1 MEEQNKKKT
10 TFWVPPETIQRMDSW
25 LAADNCASRSEFVD
39 KALRFYMGYLASED
53 TTMFLSDALV
63 ATLRGIVGDNENRI
77 RGVMFKQ
84 AVELNM
90 MSHTIAAH
98 FRADPI
104 DRRELRAFAIEEVK
118 RTNGQVSFDHALD
131 VQRGFPSA
139 ELDDGWAD

>member
-10 TFWVPPETIQRMDSW
+10 TFWVPPDTIQRMDSW

-39 KALRFYMGYLASED
+39 KALRFYMGYLSSED
-53 TTMFLSDALV
+53 TTLFLSDALV

-77 RGVMFKQ
+77 RSVMFKQ

-118 RTNGQVSFDHALD
+118 RTNGQVSFEHALD
-131 VQRGFPSA
+131 VQRRFPS
-139 ELDDGWAD
+139 ENDEWAD

>member
-10 TFWVPPETIQRMDSW
+10 TFWVPPETIRRMDSW

-39 KALRFYMGYLASED
+39 KALRFYMGYLSSED
-53 TTMFLSDALV
+53 TTLFLSDALV
-63 ATLRGIVGDNENRI
+63 ATLRGIVGDNENRV
-77 RGVMFKQ
+77 RSVMFKQ

-118 RTNGQVSFDHALD
+118 RTNGQVSFEHALD
-131 VQRGFPSA
+131 VQRRFPS
-139 ELDDGWAD
+139 ENDEWAD

>member
-39 KALRFYMGYLASED
+39 KALRFYMGYLSSED
-53 TTMFLSDALV
+53 TTLFLSDALV

-77 RGVMFKQ
+77 RSVMFKQ

-118 RTNGQVSFDHALD
+118 RTNGQVSFEHALD
-131 VQRGFPSA
+131 VQRRFPS
-139 ELDDGWAD
+139 ENDEWAD

>member
-10 TFWVPPETIQRMDSW
+10 TFWVPPETIRRMDSW

-39 KALRFYMGYLASED
+39 KALRFYMGYLSSED
-53 TTMFLSDALV
+53 TTLFLSDALV

-77 RGVMFKQ
+77 RSVMFKQ

-118 RTNGQVSFDHALD
+118 RTNGQVSFEHALD
-131 VQRGFPSA
+131 VQRRFPS
-139 ELDDGWAD
+139 ENDEWAD

>member
-1 MEEQNKKKT
+1 MEHDNKKRT
-10 TFWVPPETIQRMDSW
+10 AVWLTPGVIHRMDGW
-25 LAADNCASRSEFVD
+25 LKENNCKTRSEFIE
-39 KALRFYMGYLASED
+39 KALRFYMGYLGSED
-53 TTMFLSDALV
+53 TTEYLSQALV
-63 ATLRGIVGDNENRI
+63 TTLQGIVGDNENRI
-77 RGVMFKQ
+77 RSVMFKQ

-131 VQRGFPSA
+131 VQRRFPY
-139 ELDDGWAD
+139 EDDGWAD

>member
-10 TFWVPPETIQRMDSW
+10 TFWVPPETIRRMDSW

-39 KALRFYMGYLASED
+39 KALRFYMGYLSSED
-53 TTMFLSDALV
+53 TTLFLSDALV

-77 RGVMFKQ
+77 RSVMFKQ

-118 RTNGQVSFDHALD
+118 RTNGQVSFEHALD
-131 VQRGFPSA
+131 VQRRFPS
-139 ELDDGWAD
+139 ENDEWVD